1 MGWIVE
7 LGDVVGII
15 VVQLIG
21 ELGIQLMLWIFYVGG
36 IVLVFKLEFEI
47 VFKFEG
53 KIEFDSIWIIEMV
66 EEFGEEKDIVLF
78 CIGEIWIV
86 DVKFGK

>member
-1 MGWIVE
+1 
-7 LGDVVGII
+7 
-15 VVQLIG
+15 
-21 ELGIQLMLWIFYVGG
+21 MLWIFYVGG